1 MLKVG
6 ITGGIGS
13 GKTIVCQV
21 FHTLGIPV
29 FYADDA
35 ARYLM
40 EHDETLINSIKALFG
55 NNIYL
60 EKRLDR
66 KQVSDIVFKNPQ
78 KLQQLNSLVHPATVQ
93 YAMDWMEKQQ
103 SPYVIKEAAIFFE
116 SGTYVDMDI
125 MIGVSAPLELRIQRA
140 MARSSVT
147 REEILDR
154 ISKQMDQDEKMSRC
168 DYVVINDEVQPI
180 IPQVLN
186 LHQLLLEKATYKS
199 TL

>member
-35 ARYLM
+35 AKYLM
-40 EHDETLINSIKALFG
+40 EHDETLINDIKTLFG
-55 NNIYL
+55 SNIYANKTL
-60 EKRLDR
+60 NR
-66 KQVSDIVFKNPQ
+66 KELSDIVFKDPE
-78 KLQQLNSLVHPATVQ
+78 KLQQLNALVHPATVL
-93 YAMDWMEKQQ
+93 YARDWMEKQQ
-103 SPYVIKEAAIFFE
+103 SPYAIKEAAIFFE

-140 MARSSVT
+140 MARSSAT
-147 REEILDR
+147 RSEILDR

-186 LHQLLLEKATYKS
+186 LHQILLEKAIT
-199 TL
+199 TR

>member
-35 ARYLM
+35 AKYLM
-40 EHDETLINSIKALFG
+40 EHDETLINNIKVLFG
-55 NNIYL
+55 NDIYIDN
-60 EKRLDR
+60 KLDT
-66 KQVSDIVFKNPQ
+66 KQLSSIVFKNPD
-78 KLQQLNSLVHPATVQ
+78 KLQQLNALVHPATVQ
-93 YAMDWMEKQQ
+93 YARDWMAQQQ
-103 SPYVIKEAAIFFE
+103 SPYAIKEAAIFFE

-125 MIGVSAPLELRIQRA
+125 MIGVSAPLELRILRA
-140 MARSSVT
+140 MSRTHTT
-147 REEILDR
+147 RDEILNR

-168 DYVVINDEVQPI
+168 DYVIVNDEVQPI

-186 LHQLLLEKATYKS
+186 LHHILLEKAV
-199 TL
+199 L

>member
-35 ARYLM
+35 AKYLM
-40 EHDETLINSIKALFG
+40 EHDETLINDIKTLFG
-55 NNIYL
+55 DDIYADKTL
-60 EKRLDR
+60 NR
-66 KQVSDIVFKNPQ
+66 KELSAIVFKDPA
-78 KLQQLNSLVHPATVQ
+78 KLQQLNALVHPATVQ
-93 YAMDWMEKQQ
+93 YARDWMQKQQ
-103 SPYVIKEAAIFFE
+103 SPYAIKEAAIFFE

-140 MARSSVT
+140 IARSNAA
-147 REEILDR
+147 RNEIMDR
-154 ISKQMDQDEKMSRC
+154 ISRQMDQDEKMNRC
-168 DYVVINDEVQPI
+168 DYVIKNDEVQPI

-186 LHQLLLEKATYKS
+186 LHQILLQKS
-199 TL
+199 INTTQ